1 MNDEE
6 HGGGCLCG
14 HVGYKVK
21 GKPSFSSV
29 WHCRY
34 CQLRTTSAFAL
45 FLFLHI
51 LNQIISRSRW
61 VALNSTLSKVKAII
75 VEIYIFVLIVE
86 LPFITSWR
94 FMENW
99 GDSLALIVGPSI
111 RQPFGFHPQV
121 RSFAGQKHI
130 LLAT

>member
-14 HVGYKVK
+14 QGYKVK

-45 FLFLHI
+45 FRFLHI

-75 VEIYIFVLIVE
+75 VEIYIFVPIVKYR
-86 LPFITSWR
+86 LLS
-94 FMENW
+94 
-99 GDSLALIVGPSI
+99 
-111 RQPFGFHPQV
+111 
-121 RSFAGQKHI
+121 AGG
-130 LLAT
+130 L